1 MDQGRIDNIKKEIVE
16 SMASED
22 NPGQIMILLE
32 ELFTESEVKDLCMR
46 WELMKLL
53 LRGKS
58 QRVVADELGLS
69 LCKITRGAKILKNER
84 SAVKRNLEKILSK
97 EQQGDC

>member
-1 MDQGRIDNIKKEIVE
+1 MDQGRIDNIKCEIAE
-16 SMASED
+16 ILANET
-22 NPGQIMILLE
+22 NTAQIMVLLE

-53 LRGKS
+53 LQGKS

-69 LCKITRGAKILKNER
+69 LCKITRGSKILKNDK
-84 SAVKRNLEKILSK
+84 SVVKKNLQKILNNQA
-97 EQQGDC
+97 E